1 MNPFSLSAA
10 ELEQRGARWTAQ
22 EIRQQPEVWL
32 RVQTM
37 VAQGSTALHGFL
49 APLLAHPELR
59 IILTG
64 AGTSAFIGQCLAPTL
79 QHHLRRRVEA
89 IATTDLVTGP
99 ELHLRD
105 EVPTLLVSFARSG
118 NSPESMAAIG
128 LADQVMR
135 HCSHLVITCSREGA
149 LFTEMQARADAH
161 TLLLPEET
169 NDRAFAMTSS
179 FSGMLLAAALAF
191 GLVPGSSAELGTL
204 SEAAKGFIA
213 NAATVFGG
221 LSGAGHERVVYLG
234 SNGLTGLA
242 REASL
247 KLLELTDGQVVGWAD
262 SPLGF
267 RHGPKTVINDKTLVV
282 FFLSNDPYTRQYDL
296 DLLRELRSEGRAAQ
310 VLALSAQADD
320 LPEHGSNVV
329 FALPAATPDLAMS
342 LPFIVFAQMLALGQ
356 SLRIGMTPDNPSK
369 SGTVTRVVHGVS
381 IHPFNQEDGDVSGR

>member
-79 QHHLRRRVEA
+79 
-89 IATTDLVTGP
+89 
-99 ELHLRD
+99 
-105 EVPTLLVSFARSG
+105 LVSFARSG

-135 HCSHLVITCSREGA
+135 HCSHLVITCSRDGA

-191 GLVPGSSAELGTL
+191 GLVPGSPADLGTL

-296 DLLRELRSEGRAAQ
+296 DLLRELRTEGRAAQ